1 MISRSRTVKPAPES
15 GDKLTRFGSVQLA
28 MPRPEVLDILVQCR
42 RDSRSALRLM
52 RKLLKRRKRLQALL
66 PEGSPFVSE
75 ALSVAGRGRELQV
88 DDAR

>member
-1 MISRSRTVKPAPES
+1 
-15 GDKLTRFGSVQLA
+15 
-28 MPRPEVLDILVQCR
+28 
-42 RDSRSALRLM
+42 M
-52 RKLLKRRKRLQALL
+52 RKLLKRRKRLQAIL